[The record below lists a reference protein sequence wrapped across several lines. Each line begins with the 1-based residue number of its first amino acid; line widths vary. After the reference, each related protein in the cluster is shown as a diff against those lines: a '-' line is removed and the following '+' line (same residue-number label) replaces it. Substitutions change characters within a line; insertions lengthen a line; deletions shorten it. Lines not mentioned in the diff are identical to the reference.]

1 MTSIELLTLIASD
14 PQATAYFA
22 AGNDEACAVR
32 CSAIAPP
39 VRQPVPARVVRLRAM
54 ALGMYA
60 VIKIASE
67 DKSLPNPPRGLAV
80 NFITLVDSDE
90 TIDLDNPEIK
100 LQADALRQYNLASD
114 EQMASIQSLA
124 NTPQVITF
132 HDVGAARQAGGT
144 SNGAT

>member
-1 MTSIELLTLIASD
+1 MTPTQLLTLIASD
-14 PQATAYFA
+14 AQATAYFN
-22 AGNDEACAVR
+22 AGNDEACAAR
-32 CSAIAPP
+32 CTAIAPS

-80 NFITLVDSDE
+80 NFITLVDSTD
-90 TIDLDNPEIK
+90 TIDLDNPEIQS
-100 LQADALRQYNLASD
+100 QADLLRQYNLASA
-114 EQMASIQSLA
+114 EQIASIQSLA

-132 HDVGAARQAGGT
+132 HDVGAARQAGGVT
-144 SNGAT
+144 NGIA

>member
-1 MTSIELLTLIASD
+1 MNETALYALIQAD
-14 PQATAYFA
+14 ATAAAAYA
-22 AGNDEACAVR
+22 AGNDEACAAR
-32 CSAIAPP
+32 CTAIAPP

-80 NFITLVDSDE
+80 NFITLVDSTDA
-90 TIDLDNPEIK
+90 IDLDNPEIQS
-100 LQADALRQYNLASD
+100 QADLLRQYNLASA
-114 EQMASIQSLA
+114 EQIASIQSLA

-132 HDVGAARQAGGT
+132 HDVGAARQAGGA
-144 SNGAT
+144 SNGVT